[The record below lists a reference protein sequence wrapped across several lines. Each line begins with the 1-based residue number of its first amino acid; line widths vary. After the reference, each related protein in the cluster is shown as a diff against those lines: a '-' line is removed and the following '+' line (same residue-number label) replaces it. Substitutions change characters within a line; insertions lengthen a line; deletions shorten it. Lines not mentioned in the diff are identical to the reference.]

1 MLSHFHF
8 VERFCVNTVYREQFH
23 ESMWRKQENHLSSQN
38 NNFKEEI
45 WRRSKIDVVK
55 ITDSLCL
62 NDFREAAMR
71 GKDSNSR
78 DRERHRHD
86 DTRRDRDERRRR
98 ERSPDRSTRHVRESS
113 ERHGENSHRSSRD
126 REDDKWRRRPERDD
140 DNRGRMRNDSRTFLR
155 PSDIDSR

>member
-1 MLSHFHF
+1 MKACGVNKKTIYLLKIKNLRKRLE
-8 VERFCVNTVYREQFH
+8 VQRFPKPRT
-23 ESMWRKQENHLSSQN
+23 
-38 NNFKEEI
+38 
-45 WRRSKIDVVK
+45 KIDVVK

-62 NDFREAAMR
+62 NDFREAAVR

-98 ERSPDRSTRHVRESS
+98 ERSPDRSTRRVRETS

-126 REDDKWRRRPERDD
+126 REDDKWRKRPERDD
-140 DNRGRMRNDSRTFLR
+140 DNRERMRNDSRTFLR
-155 PSDIDSR
+155 PADIDSG